1 MASHAPKGAPITSAI
16 RLADRLTRNDK
27 PTMPSNS
34 ASRRPIS
41 DNAAAT
47 DRAKSFIQ
55 LASGACAESF
65 PVPLGAER
73 PRKRV
78 GMRMRVR
85 VRLNRHHHDMAV
97 ANAALGDDMVGE
109 RLHLAAA
116 PLQNRDLEAGIM
128 VDVNM

>member
-1 MASHAPKGAPITSAI
+1 MASHAPKGAPSTSAI

-55 LASGACAESF
+55 PVPGASREASF
-65 PVPLGAER
+65 PVRLGA
-73 PRKRV
+73 
-78 GMRMRVR
+78 MRVR
-85 VRLNRHHHDMAV
+85 VSMRLDRHHHDMAV

-109 RLHLAAA
+109 RLHLA
-116 PLQNRDLEAGIM
+116 
-128 VDVNM
+128 